1 MQKEK
6 HIAAKAADNF
16 RKRKNCGMARHETRH
31 KTRRLAFRDGTFR
44 NAKQAVSDSETACFS
59 LKRNASHMLSNRQGN
74 HSLASRP

>member
-6 HIAAKAADNF
+6 HLAAKAATNF
-16 RKRKNCGMARHETRH
+16 RKSKNCGVAQHETRH
-31 KTRRLAFRDGTFR
+31 NTHRLAFRDGTFR

-59 LKRNASHMLSNRQGN
+59 LKRNACDMLSNRRGN